1 MSPPHNATNGWTS
14 RGAAADFKDFAKD
27 GERGDKYGMSG
38 GPTVVTQDLTEAL
51 GRLTVVKDKTGDVG
65 RALKAVRQV
74 LGMPSDEPPWADL
87 DPLEQGARRSAFRN
101 ALEEMR
107 RFLENKVREA
117 AHQRAEPH
125 LCCRP
130 GGNAP
135 RAAGRATLR
144 VVQGVRGG
152 RVRGDQQHGGLV
164 ACRAAVRGRRGP
176 TPRFRR
182 SRSTN
187 TPHIAPPH

>member
-107 RFLENKVREA
+107 RFLENKEKLLINGPSRTSAVDPEETRLELRDEPPYVWCKECEA
-117 AHQRAEPH
+117 AAFAVISNMAGSLLAGRRSGVGAGQRLAF
-125 LCCRP
+125 
-130 GGNAP
+130 GG
-135 RAAGRATLR
+135 RAA
-144 VVQGVRGG
+144 
-152 RVRGDQQHGGLV
+152 
-164 ACRAAVRGRRGP
+164 P
-176 TPRFRR
+176 TPH
-182 SRSTN
+182 T
-187 TPHIAPPH
+187 